1 MIHEDELYIKQTN
14 SNARDEN
21 FNKRENY
28 DSIT

>member
-1 MIHEDELYIKQTN
+1 MIHLDKLYIKQTN
-14 SNARDEN
+14 SNTRDEN